1 MKHDMD
7 TVQLDGKKILVV
19 EDDYSSRLYLNT
31 LLEKAGAVVFNAGD
45 GKEAYE
51 LVMANPYIELVLMDL
66 QLPVVD
72 GYTCARML
80 RDAGNKVI
88 IIAQTAY
95 GLTGDRERIMLSGF
109 DDYLIK
115 PISRNQ
121 LLDKLSSFLL

>member
-1 MKHDMD
+1 MD
-7 TVQLDGKKILVV
+7 TVQLKGKKILVV
-19 EDDYSSRLYLNT
+19 EDDYSSKLYLNT

-51 LVMANPYIELVLMDL
+51 LVMSNPYIDLVLMDL

-80 RDAGNKVI
+80 RDAGNKVV

-95 GLTGDRERIMLSGF
+95 GLAGDRERIMSSGF

-121 LLDKLSSFLL
+121 LMNKLTSFLL

>member
-1 MKHDMD
+1 ME
-7 TVQLDGKKILVV
+7 TVQLSGRKILVV
-19 EDDYSSRLYLNT
+19 EDDFSSKLYLNT

-51 LVMANPYIELVLMDL
+51 IAMSNPYIELILMDL
-66 QLPVVD
+66 QLPLVD
-72 GYTCARML
+72 GYSCARML
-80 RDAGNKVI
+80 RDAGKEVI

-95 GLTGDRERIMLSGF
+95 GLAGDKERILASGF

-121 LLDKLSSFLL
+121 LIDKLSAYLG

>member
-1 MKHDMD
+1 MD
-7 TVQLDGKKILVV
+7 NVQLNDKKILVV
-19 EDDYSSRLYLNT
+19 EDDFSSRLYLNT

-51 LVMANPYIELVLMDL
+51 IVMSNPYIELVLMDL

-80 RDAGNKVI
+80 RTAGKKVTL
-88 IIAQTAY
+88 IAQTAY
-95 GLTGDRERIMLSGF
+95 GLAGDKERILASGF

-115 PISRNQ
+115 PISKSQ
-121 LLDKLSSFLL
+121 LLDKLSSYLK